1 MKIWIVEKEDNFWDE
16 DVKKVQMIHAWTV
29 RLRKQIYVTLAVAL
43 QVRVQFVNVL
53 KDKNN
58 K

>member
-1 MKIWIVEKEDNFWDE
+1 MEKEDNFGGE
-16 DVKKVQMIHAWTV
+16 NVKKVQMIHAWTV
-29 RLRKQIYVTLAVAL
+29 RLRKQIYVTLAIAL

-53 KDKNN
+53 KEKNN